1 VNIYSR
7 QLLLTHIL
15 AAALLLAAAA
25 PCVAGSYKWTDREG
39 TLHFSDSPPAGDIPR
54 ESLDPADPEQRP
66 LLGKP
71 LLVYRDNVFT
81 LTLTKEH
88 DDLLQFDL
96 TYTEIHRSYPEVVSG
111 APRVQLS
118 AVTNERFYTYL
129 AYSVHP
135 VEGGSKTLQL
145 INRMSK
151 QSPSSLE
158 TGSLRIFLYDYGPD
172 RKTVRELFATD
183 IPFGKRWQKKKGVL
197 YQ

>member
-1 VNIYSR
+1 VNTFSR

-39 TLHFSDSPPAGDIPR
+39 TLHFSDSPPAGDILR
-54 ESLDPADPEQRP
+54 ESLDLADPEQRP

-71 LLVYRDNVFT
+71 LLVYRDNIFT
-81 LTLTKEH
+81 LTLTKET

-96 TYTEIHRSYPEVVSG
+96 AYTNIHRSFPEVVRG
-111 APRVQLS
+111 APRVQLC
-118 AVTNERFYTYL
+118 AVTSERIYTYL
-129 AYSVHP
+129 AYSVLP

>member
-1 VNIYSR
+1 MNTFSR
-7 QLLLTHIL
+7 QLLLIQIL
-15 AAALLLAAAA
+15 ATALFLAAVAT
-25 PCVAGSYKWTDREG
+25 CVAGSYKWTDQEG
-39 TLHFSDSPPAGDIPR
+39 TLHFSDSPPAGEIPR
-54 ESLDPADPEQRP
+54 ESLDLADPEQRP

-71 LLVYRDNVFT
+71 LVVYRDNVFT
-81 LTLTKEH
+81 LTLTKEA

-96 TYTEIHRSYPEVVSG
+96 AYTDIQRSFPAVVSG
-111 APRVQLS
+111 SPRVQLCAITS
-118 AVTNERFYTYL
+118 ERFYTYL

-158 TGSLRIFLYDYGPD
+158 TESLRIFLYDNGPD
-172 RKTVRELFATD
+172 QKKARELFSKD